1 MPQETQ
7 DEMQVRRLGWAGLEV
22 VAQGQSLVIDLLE
35 DLSPLASFVGEA
47 HGPLPAPARD
57 GALAALLTHLHTDH
71 ADAPAVARV
80 LDADG
85 VVLRPQRASGEG
97 LETIATL
104 HAENGLAETGVATR
118 SLDPWETADLGP
130 FKVTAVPAVDGFGD
144 PQVSWVIEAGGRR
157 IFHGGDTVFHGSWW
171 LIAMRYGPF
180 DAVFLPANGAV
191 CDFPHRQP
199 PSPFVCSMDPVQAAA
214 AAGLLNAHTAVPI
227 HYDTIHHPPAYVQAD
242 RPAEAFSEA
251 AAERGVAARVLEP
264 GELLEWAA

>member
-1 MPQETQ
+1 MPQEAQ

-144 PQVSWVIEAGGRR
+144 PQVSWVIEAGNRR

-171 LIAMRYGPF
+171 
-180 DAVFLPANGAV
+180 
-191 CDFPHRQP
+191 
-199 PSPFVCSMDPVQAAA
+199 
-214 AAGLLNAHTAVPI
+214 
-227 HYDTIHHPPAYVQAD
+227 
-242 RPAEAFSEA
+242 
-251 AAERGVAARVLEP
+251 
-264 GELLEWAA
+264 